1 MIFVSDSPNIRNLDL
16 HISRESYPMKE
27 QKIIIFG
34 NGTIED
40 THRLC
45 PIVKKADYIIC
56 ADGGAVH
63 CHNMNFVPDILLGD
77 MDSVPPRILQEFQQ
91 HNVKIKKFPPAK
103 DSTDLELAI
112 DHALSIMKPD
122 GSIHVLGGLGGRWD
136 MSLATVFLLARP
148 DIQHKLFIYGDKETI
163 SALRPGK
170 HIVYGEPGQSVSFL
184 PLHGDV
190 KNMSLT
196 GFRYPANKITL
207 KAGASLAVSNSFA
220 EERAAIQ
227 FNCGILLMIQEKT
240 TLEEKR

>member
-1 MIFVSDSPNIRNLDL
+1 
-16 HISRESYPMKE
+16 MKE
-27 QKIIIFG
+27 QKIIIFA

-40 THRLC
+40 LHRLS

-63 CHNMNFVPDILLGD
+63 CHDMNFVPDILLGD

-112 DHALSIMKPD
+112 DHALGIIEPD
-122 GSIHVLGGLGGRWD
+122 GGGTIHILGGLGGRWD

-148 DIQHKLFIYGDKETI
+148 DMQHKLFIYGNREI
-163 SALRPGK
+163 ICALRPGK
-170 HIVYGEPGQSVSFL
+170 HIVYGEPGQAVSFL

-190 KNMSLT
+190 ENMSLT
-196 GFRYPANKITL
+196 GFRYPADEITL
-207 KAGASLAVSNSFA
+207 KAGASLAVSNSLA
-220 EERAAIQ
+220 KERAAIQ
-227 FNCGILLMIQEKT
+227 FNCGILLMILEQT